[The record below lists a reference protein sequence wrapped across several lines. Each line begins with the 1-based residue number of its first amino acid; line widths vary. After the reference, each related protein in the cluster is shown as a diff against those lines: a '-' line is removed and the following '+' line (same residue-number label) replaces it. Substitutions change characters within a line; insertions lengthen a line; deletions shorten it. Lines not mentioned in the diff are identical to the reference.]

1 MSAVGHFGCP
11 KTHFLQ
17 INTAILDVWNSR
29 SFESHDGPLL
39 ISGWF
44 LQSHIEESIRFA
56 LLPRDS
62 TDQPVIIKDQPTAL
76 LHGGNRE
83 VA

>member
-1 MSAVGHFGCP
+1 MVIIGPNRRLHGFLHAVGQLLITG
-11 KTHFLQ
+11 
-17 INTAILDVWNSR
+17 W

-44 LQSHIEESIRFA
+44 LQSHIEESIKFA
-56 LLPRDS
+56 WLPRDS